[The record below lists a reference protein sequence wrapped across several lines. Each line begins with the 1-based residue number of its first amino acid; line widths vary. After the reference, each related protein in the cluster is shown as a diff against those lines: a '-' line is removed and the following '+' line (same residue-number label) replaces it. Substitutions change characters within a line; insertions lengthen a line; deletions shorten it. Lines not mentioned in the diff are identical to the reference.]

1 MHGALRYSNEGLV
14 STDSMFLRVL
24 LSFVLFLPLV
34 TLARDSCPFY
44 DIDIEAKLAK
54 VSMVNHKDATCRKPR
69 FPYTYPR
76 PLRCS
81 FEWEDRNKL
90 KRTVL
95 KYLKERFKVLLYF
108 KTHVK
113 GYNNHEVNY
122 FNYTGWITWVWVLK
136 DYKYLLNYPH
146 NFYTLSLATTDII
159 IEEFEVKG
167 KCDENCTKTIGYK
180 SCGLGQ
186 KELVSFLQ
194 EVTKDTSFVWEKVC
208 LHANIGTSH
217 LVTPHSYMF
226 LPDLLYY
233 GYFIHALYF
242 YDLTGFSRTKYFPNY
257 YCYRSSDLEC
267 ESTGIWHHYDIIILF
282 AFIIWLYCP
291 LLIYYFPSSDGGNK
305 FDKDFYTSHA
315 TPYHFMKLIRSI
327 LCYYPDLDFHM
338 SRIIR
343 RLFFILLLA
352 PPTIRM
358 LLLYP
363 HYFVITFM
371 VLCICCALPSYLS
384 LWIIPEQPSHFQ
396 PIPFLVKWPY
406 PRGMVQQSKGIEY
419 QLLANIMEER
429 IFLITDMHFWSFIYK
444 RSCGLF
450 EGPQHYSIIIQW
462 ICYPFMMCLK
472 IIVVIISV
480 VVSILYFLIPW
491 LYFCKEIFNAVV
503 RGERNTYNK
512 NKTIFHLFMVT
523 FHGLGLLILF
533 VFSMLCVFVYCFFL
547 AEVTVY
553 TLIGCVLTPDKAYK
567 YIVLVGAFVGA
578 IYFMINQLQGS
589 YSEILDEI
597 IGSFHDESRL
607 QLLQKDLTANVSLN
621 RKDEDDSIRYSI
633 SITRNTPIGSC
644 RGVSTSTN
652 SIPPSNVLM
661 SFDGITTKVSKELF
675 HGIVEQYQPLRKKVF
690 TIIVRV
696 AIMLFYIVVTMHA
709 KNVYHLEK
717 NVSNIFGLA
726 QGLAISFVPAVM
738 TFLGFKNRFGK
749 KKTVLLKVN
758 IHQAILHYIENCKV

>member
-1 MHGALRYSNEGLV
+1 
-14 STDSMFLRVL
+14 MFLRVL

-208 LHANIGTSH
+208 LHANI
-217 LVTPHSYMF
+217 
-226 LPDLLYY
+226 
-233 GYFIHALYF
+233 
-242 YDLTGFSRTKYFPNY
+242 
-257 YCYRSSDLEC
+257 
-267 ESTGIWHHYDIIILF
+267 
-282 AFIIWLYCP
+282 
-291 LLIYYFPSSDGGNK
+291 
-305 FDKDFYTSHA
+305 
-315 TPYHFMKLIRSI
+315 
-327 LCYYPDLDFHM
+327 
-338 SRIIR
+338 
-343 RLFFILLLA
+343 
-352 PPTIRM
+352 
-358 LLLYP
+358 
-363 HYFVITFM
+363 
-371 VLCICCALPSYLS
+371 
-384 LWIIPEQPSHFQ
+384 
-396 PIPFLVKWPY
+396 VKWPY